1 MMGFGIAH
9 ALLSSG
15 HLVTVWNRT
24 RLRAE
29 PLEAEGAELA
39 ASAAEAVQEASVVIT
54 MLPDAEST
62 ARVMADALTK
72 FRPGAVWVQ
81 MGTVGMSGIQDLA
94 AMAAAAGVAFV
105 DAPVSGSREP
115 AQAGELLI
123 LASGPASIRAEVQP
137 VFDAVGRATIWAGEG
152 AGPATALKLVVND
165 WLINLL
171 GCLGEALALAGT
183 LGVDPKRFLEAI
195 SGGPLD
201 APIAQTKGVL
211 MVDQDFPPS
220 FPLHLAEKDAELVL
234 QAAQEHGV
242 DLPITVAAT
251 ALLAR
256 ARSLG
261 HGEEDVAAI
270 YAAMA
275 PARGTSFAN
284 FGTS

>member
-1 MMGFGIAH
+1 MMGFAIAH
-9 ALLSSG
+9 SLLSSG
-15 HLVTVWNRT
+15 HLVTLWNRT

-39 ASAAEAVQEASVVIT
+39 ASAGEAVQEASVVIT

-62 ARVMADALTK
+62 AQVMADALTK

-81 MGTVGMSGIQDLA
+81 LGTVGMSGIQDLA

-137 VFDAVGRATIWAGEG
+137 VFDAVGRTTIWAGEG

-171 GCLGEALALAGT
+171 GCLGKALAGT

-195 SGGPLD
+195 SGGPLA
-201 APIAQTKGVL
+201 APIAQTKAVL
-211 MVDQDFPPS
+211 MVDQNFPPS

-242 DLPITVAAT
+242 DLPITVAVT

-275 PARGTSFAN
+275 PA
-284 FGTS
+284 